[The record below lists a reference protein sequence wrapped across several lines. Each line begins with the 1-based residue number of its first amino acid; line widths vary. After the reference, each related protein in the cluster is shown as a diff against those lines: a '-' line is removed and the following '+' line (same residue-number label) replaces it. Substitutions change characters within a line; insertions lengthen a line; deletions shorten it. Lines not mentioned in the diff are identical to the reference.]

1 MTSDAPASGTGRPHI
16 LVIPKWW
23 PNERD
28 PQLGDFLRKQVQA
41 VASHRKVTVLL
52 IEGTATGPEVAVR
65 GDADGLVIIRSR
77 YRQNST
83 LPRPLRKLV
92 NLRRYWK
99 AAMAGWRTV
108 LHERG
113 LPDLTHVH
121 ILVRPALVARW
132 IKRKHGIPYILSEQS
147 SEYLDGTYPR
157 KGPIFHA
164 LNRRLFG
171 EAAMVTAVS
180 AWLGDGLVRLGLCA
194 RYEVVP
200 NVVPGLDRPLP
211 PRGNSGHFMVIADLV
226 DRTKNVS
233 GVIQAL
239 ALARQ
244 EEPGMRLTIIG
255 DGPDRSMLQEL
266 VAQHGL
272 KGSVIFLGRLP
283 NSGVLEQI
291 AHAGAVIIN
300 SNVETFSVVTG
311 EALAQG
317 KPVIATRCGGPQGFV
332 SPENGVL
339 IDVGDTAALATAM
352 LHLQR
357 QAANYDPVV
366 IRRSVSDRFSPEAVG
381 RAFVSVYERTS
392 RDSK

>member
-1 MTSDAPASGTGRPHI
+1 
-16 LVIPKWW
+16 
-23 PNERD
+23 
-28 PQLGDFLRKQVQA
+28 
-41 VASHRKVTVLL
+41 
-52 IEGTATGPEVAVR
+52 
-65 GDADGLVIIRSR
+65 
-77 YRQNST
+77 
-83 LPRPLRKLV
+83 
-92 NLRRYWK
+92 
-99 AAMAGWRTV
+99 
-108 LHERG
+108 
-113 LPDLTHVH
+113 
-121 ILVRPALVARW
+121 
-132 IKRKHGIPYILSEQS
+132 
-147 SEYLDGTYPR
+147 
-157 KGPIFHA
+157 
-164 LNRRLFG
+164 
-171 EAAMVTAVS
+171 
-180 AWLGDGLVRLGLCA
+180 
-194 RYEVVP
+194 
-200 NVVPGLDRPLP
+200 
-211 PRGNSGHFMVIADLV
+211 MVIADLV

-339 IDVGDTAALATAM
+339 IEVGDTAALSTAM
-352 LHLQR
+352 LHLKR
-357 QAANYDPVV
+357 QAATYDPAV